1 MSEQQHIDHDAL
13 SELRGVMG
21 GDFVILVN
29 TFLQDADDRI
39 HHLRQG
45 AATGDVENVRKMAH
59 SLKGSCINIG
69 APELAERCRTAE
81 QRGRDG
87 DLSDIDACIGAIEE
101 ELIAVR
107 AALESFQGS

>member
-13 SELRGVMG
+13 SELRDVMG
-21 GDFVILVN
+21 GEFGILVN
-29 TFLQDADDRI
+29 TFLQAADDPL

-45 AATGDVENVRKMAH
+45 AAAADAENVRKMAH

-87 DLSDIDACIGAIEE
+87 DLSDIEACISAIDD
-101 ELIAVR
+101 ELGAVR
-107 AALESFQGS
+107 EALESFQGS